1 MVLGGASSSPAMLA
15 SAFMV
20 AAAVR
25 GDWKDIADRDGT
37 PPGSHAAWHTA
48 SAENQVNLEPMA
60 CSSSQVAERA
70 ACPRCAWHGGRGG
83 GKQASLLL
91 AVACGATTT
100 TQCGDLHWRRL
111 ETWRDPA
118 ELSAAPPGL

>member
-70 ACPRCAWHGGRGG
+70 ACPRCAWHGGR
-83 GKQASLLL
+83 
-91 AVACGATTT
+91 AVA
-100 TQCGDLHWRRL
+100 CGDLHWRRL

>member
-1 MVLGGASSSPAMLA
+1 
-15 SAFMV
+15 MV

-25 GDWKDIADRDGT
+25 GEWKDTADRDGT
-37 PPGSHAAWHTA
+37 PPGSHAAWHTT

-70 ACPRCAWHGGRGG
+70 ACPRCAWHGGR
-83 GKQASLLL
+83 
-91 AVACGATTT
+91 AVA
-100 TQCGDLHWRRL
+100 CGDLHWRRL